1 MITTIK
7 INTELGT
14 MIAGTVDEGLCLLEF
29 NKPER
34 LNKEV
39 EELKNY
45 FKTDIQEG
53 ENTLL
58 EKTKRELLEY
68 FNGTRREF
76 TLPLV
81 TFGTSFRKSVWEEL
95 LRIQYGTTR
104 SYMEQSIALGSPA
117 SIRAVANAN
126 GMNRISIIIPCHRV
140 IGSDGSLT
148 GYGGGIERK
157 RWLLEHEKKHSG
169 KAHELSLF

>member
-1 MITTIK
+1 MIITTRID
-7 INTELGT
+7 TELGT
-14 MIAGTVDEGLCLLEF
+14 IIAGTVDEGLCLLEF
-29 NKPER
+29 NEPKR
-34 LNKEV
+34 LIKEV

-45 FKTDIQEG
+45 FKTYIEEG
-53 ENTLL
+53 ESPLL
-58 EKTKRELLEY
+58 EKIKSELLEY
-68 FNGTRREF
+68 FKGTRREF

-81 TFGTSFRKSVWEEL
+81 TFGTDFRKSVWQEL
-95 LRIQYGTTR
+95 LRIPYGTTR
-104 SYMEQSIALGSPA
+104 SYHEQSVALGSPQ

-169 KAHELSLF
+169 KAHDLSLF